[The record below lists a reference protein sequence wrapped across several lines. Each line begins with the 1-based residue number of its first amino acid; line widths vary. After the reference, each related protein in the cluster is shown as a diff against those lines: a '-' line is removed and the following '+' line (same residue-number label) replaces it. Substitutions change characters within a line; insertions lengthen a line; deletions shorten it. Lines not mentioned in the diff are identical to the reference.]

1 MVLPCSA
8 TCVTLVLPYCLSMM
22 HKCDADDADD
32 AGLFGLH
39 PKSRRGDRDIAWSH
53 WELGGHCQLGVSC
66 EVQRLRQMRAE
77 TEPPGPW
84 GPPAYPEADLRS
96 ESCEALDSEQN
107 LPWLLR
113 SIEFILVIQVFPLSC
128 NCLVYGFCIL

>member
-1 MVLPCSA
+1 
-8 TCVTLVLPYCLSMM
+8 MM
-22 HKCDADDADD
+22 RKCDADDADD

-53 WELGGHCQLGVSC
+53 WELGGHCQLGIGC

-84 GPPAYPEADLRS
+84 GPPAYPEADLR
-96 ESCEALDSEQN
+96 
-107 LPWLLR
+107 
-113 SIEFILVIQVFPLSC
+113 
-128 NCLVYGFCIL
+128 